1 MFDIWLLLIVQH
13 LLFEQDSFWLLLYNH
28 ELRLQL
34 LDWVVFGREHFFI
47 PFKLVIPTLFLT
59 LRSIDFKLKLF
70 IHLLNLILQL
80 FDFEFVRRSFRLVL
94 ILNLRKLVSKISNL
108 FVFRNGDRC
117 LNFRRLGLNGHQGLL
132 FLSQERLKGL
142 FLLI

>member
-80 FDFEFVRRSFRLVL
+80 FDFKFVRRSFRLVL

-108 FVFRNGDRC
+108 FVFRNSDWC

-142 FLLI
+142 FLLV

>member
-80 FDFEFVRRSFRLVL
+80 FDFKFVRRSFRLVL

-108 FVFRNGDRC
+108 FVFRNSDLC

-142 FLLI
+142 FLLV